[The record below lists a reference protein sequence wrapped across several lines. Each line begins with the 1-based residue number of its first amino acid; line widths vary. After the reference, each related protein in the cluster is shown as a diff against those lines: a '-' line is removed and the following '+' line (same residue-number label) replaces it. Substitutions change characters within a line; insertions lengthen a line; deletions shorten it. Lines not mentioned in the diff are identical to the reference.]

1 MMSDSV
7 NTVVIVGGG
16 TAGWLTAGLI
26 AAEYRSREESGL
38 KVVLIES
45 PDVSPIGVGEGTW
58 PTMRTSL
65 QTMGI
70 SETDFVRECDASF
83 KQGTRFSGWLHG
95 QDEFYYH
102 PFALPQRF
110 HDIDLAR
117 HWQPLREKISYADA
131 VTPQTQVCERALA
144 PKQIAT
150 PEFASVLNYAYH
162 LDAGKFSKFLEKHC
176 VEKLEVTHIL
186 DNVVAVNNAEDGDI
200 QSLSMQSGEAIKGDL
215 FVDCTGFAALLIGKH
230 YGIPFCKKSDTLFN
244 DRALALQV
252 PRDSSDE
259 PIASTTLSTAQRAG
273 WIWDIALPNRR
284 GVGHVYSSAYTSDE
298 QAEKD
303 LRRYLAATADV
314 AFSET
319 CTPRQIKFSPG
330 HREKLWHRNCVAVG
344 LSGGFVEPLEASA
357 LVMIELSAKMLS
369 QQLPANRSIMDIVAK
384 RFNDKF
390 LYDWHRII
398 EFLKLH
404 YALSRREDSDY
415 WRDNRDSKTM
425 PTDLLESLELWRYQ
439 SPRYQDL
446 SHVDE
451 LFPAASYRYVLYGM
465 GFESEG
471 PSEHRGSD
479 VATRVAAETLFNDN
493 VRQTAQLLKGLP
505 TNRELTGKVHEFGF
519 QKV

>member
-16 TAGWLTAGLI
+16 TAGWLTAGLL
-26 AAEYRSREESGL
+26 AAEHRSREESGL
-38 KVVLIES
+38 KVILIES

-65 QTMGI
+65 QSMGI
-70 SETDFVRECDASF
+70 SETDFIRECDASF

-110 HDIDLAR
+110 HEIDLAR

-131 VTPQTQVCERALA
+131 VTPQTQACERALA

-162 LDAGKFSKFLEKHC
+162 LDAGKFSKFLERHC
-176 VEKLEVTHIL
+176 VEKLGVTHIL

-200 QSLSMQSGEAIKGDL
+200 QSLSLQSGEAIQGDL
-215 FVDCTGFAALLIGKH
+215 FVDCTGFAALLIGNH
-230 YGIPFCKKSDTLFN
+230 FGIPFSNKSETLFN

-252 PRDSSDE
+252 PRDSPGE

-284 GVGHVYSSAYTSDE
+284 GVGHVYSSAHTSDE

-303 LRRYLAATADV
+303 LRRYLASTADV

-319 CTPRQIKFSPG
+319 CTPRQIKFNPG

-369 QQLPANRSIMDIVAK
+369 EQLPANRSASLIQKTA
-384 RFNDKF
+384 
-390 LYDWHRII
+390 II
-398 EFLKLH
+398 
-404 YALSRREDSDY
+404 
-415 WRDNRDSKTM
+415 
-425 PTDLLESLELWRYQ
+425 
-439 SPRYQDL
+439 
-446 SHVDE
+446 
-451 LFPAASYRYVLYGM
+451 
-465 GFESEG
+465 
-471 PSEHRGSD
+471 
-479 VATRVAAETLFNDN
+479 
-493 VRQTAQLLKGLP
+493 
-505 TNRELTGKVHEFGF
+505 
-519 QKV
+519 